1 MEFDMDKIN
10 AFLNTPKGK
19 KIALVSVAGVILLI
33 VLGISFGSMIANF
46 IPSEEKLEAERKNYK
61 RAQLNYAEVQKKYA
75 ALKDVDKQYAR
86 LTARAWRSDR
96 DGDIETELR
105 KVLEKAA
112 RDCEIRLN
120 SIGTVRKRAI
130 NNNLSF
136 AELDVNVSE
145 SIDNVVKFIRLLQE
159 NPVGINWKRVDMR
172 NDMRWRGNNN
182 SGSAV
187 NLNFNGT
194 IRVVVVENSKKETR

>member
-1 MEFDMDKIN
+1 MDKIN